1 MRIDYEIIT
10 DRIISI
16 RKASGLN
23 QEDFYNQVIDSSY
36 HSSTAQGKQS
46 KLENGKVPSL
56 EELVAI
62 ADYAHITIDELVRPK
77 EDQTLTSDAKL
88 TVRGICKA
96 IVQIYGSTEMSLEH
110 ENLYFPNDIHMGK
123 YVGTYGKANAL
134 ISGFLG
140 KLNTLSRIH
149 KNGTLPDD
157 SFQLAINGHLAKLPD
172 VLPEELSEHPKATI
186 TTPTR
191 QE

>member
-1 MRIDYEIIT
+1 MQIDYNIIT
-10 DRIISI
+10 KRIVSI
-16 RKASGLN
+16 RKSSGLN
-23 QEDFYNQVIDSSY
+23 QEEFYNQVIDDSY
-36 HSSTAQGKQS
+36 HSSTAQAKQS
-46 KLENGKVPSL
+46 KLENGKAPSL

-96 IVQIYGSTEMSLEH
+96 IVQIYGSTETSLDQKY
-110 ENLYFPNDIHMGK
+110 LYFPHFFSNGR
-123 YVGTYGKANAL
+123 YVGDYGKANSV
-134 ISGFLG
+134 ISEFIG
-140 KLNTLSRIH
+140 KLNTLANIH

-157 SFQLAINGHLAKLPD
+157 SFQLAIKGHLSELPD

-186 TTPTR
+186 TVPTG

>member
-1 MRIDYEIIT
+1 MQIDYEIIT

-16 RKASGLN
+16 RKESGLN
-23 QEDFYNQVIDSSY
+23 QEEFYNQVIDSSY

-77 EDQTLTSDAKL
+77 EDQTLTSDERL

-96 IVQIYGSTEMSLEH
+96 IVQIYGSTEMSMGQESLF
-110 ENLYFPNDIHMGK
+110 FPYTVHMGK
-123 YVGTYGKANAL
+123 YAGTYGKANAL
-134 ISGFLG
+134 IGEFIERL
-140 KLNTLSRIH
+140 KTLSNIH

-157 SFQLAINGHLAKLPD
+157 SFQLAINGHLSTLPD
-172 VLPEELSEHPKATI
+172 VLPEDLSEHPKATI
-186 TTPTR
+186 TIPTG

>member
-1 MRIDYEIIT
+1 MQIDYEIIT
-10 DRIISI
+10 ERIISI
-16 RKASGLN
+16 RKESGLN
-23 QEDFYNQVIDSSY
+23 QEEFYNQVIDSSY

-77 EDQTLTSDAKL
+77 EDQTLTADAKL

-96 IVQIYGSTEMSLEH
+96 IVQIYESTELILDQHSLA
-110 ENLYFPNDIHMGK
+110 FPNVIYNGK
-123 YVGTYGKANAL
+123 YIGDYGKANAL
-134 ISGFLG
+134 ISEFVG
-140 KLNTLSRIH
+140 KLHTLADIH

-157 SFQLAINGHLAKLPD
+157 SFQLAINGHLATLPD
-172 VLPEELSEHPKATI
+172 VLPEELSERPRV
-186 TTPTR
+186 TPIIPTE

>member
-1 MRIDYEIIT
+1 MQIDYNIIT
-10 DRIISI
+10 NRIISI
-16 RKASGLN
+16 RKSSGLN
-23 QEDFYNQVIDSSY
+23 QEEFYKQVIDSSY

-46 KLENGKVPSL
+46 KLENGKIPSL

-96 IVQIYGSTEMSLEH
+96 LVQIYGSTEMSVGQETLC
-110 ENLYFPNDIHMGK
+110 FPHSLHNGK
-123 YVGTYGKANAL
+123 YAGDYGKANAL
-134 ISGFLG
+134 ISGFVE
-140 KLNTLSRIH
+140 KLNTLARIH

-157 SFQLAINGHLAKLPD
+157 SFQLAINGHLSTLPD
-172 VLPEELSEHPKATI
+172 VLPEELSESPRATLK
-186 TTPTR
+186 TPTG
-191 QE
+191 Q